1 MGTPK
6 ISFGGGSLTREQFLL
21 REMHIVAGLRLR
33 GEQDD
38 DIVER
43 VRRENLFQYGTE
55 RMLADRARVC
65 LRRLDALK
73 NADGA
78 PESLEAAA
86 RLTEIIACGLPDA
99 AAQANLYAMMRS
111 YDLVRAFVGTEIG
124 GRLASLNY
132 SFTRADMNAFFTHY
146 QLENPNTAEWSDST
160 VTRIKSTLSACLV
173 NSGML
178 DSTQGGHLSP
188 IMLDFDVEA
197 AMNANGDANM
207 AAALAGMGAM

>member
-65 LRRLDALK
+65 LRRLD
-73 NADGA
+73 
-78 PESLEAAA
+78 
-86 RLTEIIACGLPDA
+86 
-99 AAQANLYAMMRS
+99 ANLYAMMRS